1 MIQRITNFH
10 QTHPKELGRFL
21 KFATVGFSGA
31 IVDFTILNTLLY
43 LFNDVWQLNLL
54 AQIAFING
62 NLLVANTISVCTAI
76 VNNFTWNRLWTFPE
90 SKVRKKRTQLMQF
103 ATINGIGLALNN
115 LIVLAVTAVLMP
127 HLGETL
133 SPNLAKAFAIGIVL
147 FWNFG
152 GNRLWTYR
160 GL

>member
-1 MIQRITNFH
+1 MTH
-10 QTHPKELGRFL
+10 QTATLTLPKRTELSRLLRFMVVGASGTMADFATLTLLKELAGL
-21 KFATVGFSGA
+21 PTLIA
-31 IVDFTILNTLLY
+31 NTLS
-43 LFNDVWQLNLL
+43 F
-54 AQIAFING
+54 
-62 NLLVANTISVCTAI
+62 SVGL